1 MLKIATN
8 IQGKNPVGTT
18 AANTNPIT
26 IAGVD
31 GDNKIKGLVLN
42 NDGAATVVVTSN
54 SDIMGAVL
62 NHGDIPNIV
71 KNTPLLANAT
81 FTQDTIDRQE
91 QVIPIG
97 STRIWV
103 NADQSGTLY
112 LEESHNGTNW
122 TTTATNVVSAGV
134 QVIRDWTVL
143 TRRYVRIRYVNGA
156 TAQGSFKIQQ
166 YFIGVGVTPVR
177 AEDGTIVSIGSKAD
191 AAVTDPSLSG
201 SEIALLKGLLTKLN
215 TIIDGTT
222 PATTVL
228 TGSSI
233 ADTDKSNFLPT
244 KTVVDRTVPVL
255 LRTVTTN
262 DVLDNPVIDTVSGQ
276 DSVGGSLVS
285 ATAYK
290 YSICAVNGH
299 GSTIPITIA
308 TATPGGTNNSL
319 RLPISQV
326 TNATGYVVFLSTD
339 TQPKMVLQITEA
351 QRAAGGVCTTA
362 FEYAEGG
369 IPGAIDIGVVGTGAA
384 TNAACFTTMT
394 AYTPELVTDT
404 IINTYNKSNLA
415 IEIRINFDDYR
426 VSPYLNYIVASRLV
440 AGEGDWVIFQ
450 GTLGLISIARR
461 RSVFTFG
468 GAAGVGEEHTVLIYG
483 LSGQN
488 ISLPITAWY
497 Y

>member
-1 MLKIATN
+1 MSALTTKRTARVVLKIATN

-228 TGSSI
+228 TGSYV
-233 ADTDKSNFLPT
+233 AET
-244 KTVVDRTVPVL
+244 L
-255 LRTVTTN
+255 L
-262 DVLDNPVIDTVSGQ
+262 SA
-276 DSVGGSLVS
+276 SFSVS
-285 ATAYK
+285 A
-290 YSICAVNGH
+290 
-299 GSTIPITIA
+299 GST
-308 TATPGGTNNSL
+308 TA
-319 RLPISQV
+319 LPVQDISSSEF
-326 TNATGYVVFLSTD
+326 YVVGVIANSIHTYSV
-339 TQPKMVLQITEA
+339 TG
-351 QRAAGGVCTTA
+351 QRRAVDG
-362 FEYAEGG
+362 
-369 IPGAIDIGVVGTGAA
+369 
-384 TNAACFTTMT
+384 
-394 AYTPELVTDT
+394 
-404 IINTYNKSNLA
+404 NTL
-415 IEIRINFDDYR
+415 FDDGTSVRDQLAASASR
-426 VSPYLNYIVASRLV
+426 VRIMSAEFRCRAPKVAIYISNTDAVDHTYSVYLYYLNKR
-440 AGEGDWVIFQ
+440 G
-450 GTLGLISIARR
+450 
-461 RSVFTFG
+461 
-468 GAAGVGEEHTVLIYG
+468 
-483 LSGQN
+483 
-488 ISLPITAWY
+488 
-497 Y
+497 

>member
-1 MLKIATN
+1 MSALTTKRTARVVLKIATN

-228 TGSSI
+228 TGSI
-233 ADTDKSNFLPT
+233 NGKGALA
-244 KTVVDRTVPVL
+244 
-255 LRTVTTN
+255 TVTTAGTRVQLPSFACREVTITAKRTN
-262 DVLDNPVIDTVSGQ
+262 TGYIYASPDNLVSSTVYGIELATKDSFTFNVANANQIWIDASVSGEGI
-276 DSVGGSLVS
+276 SYV
-285 ATAYK
+285 
-290 YSICAVNGH
+290 AV
-299 GSTIPITIA
+299 
-308 TATPGGTNNSL
+308 
-319 RLPISQV
+319 
-326 TNATGYVVFLSTD
+326 
-339 TQPKMVLQITEA
+339 
-351 QRAAGGVCTTA
+351 
-362 FEYAEGG
+362 
-369 IPGAIDIGVVGTGAA
+369 
-384 TNAACFTTMT
+384 
-394 AYTPELVTDT
+394 
-404 IINTYNKSNLA
+404 
-415 IEIRINFDDYR
+415 
-426 VSPYLNYIVASRLV
+426 
-440 AGEGDWVIFQ
+440 
-450 GTLGLISIARR
+450 
-461 RSVFTFG
+461 
-468 GAAGVGEEHTVLIYG
+468 
-483 LSGQN
+483 
-488 ISLPITAWY
+488 
-497 Y
+497 